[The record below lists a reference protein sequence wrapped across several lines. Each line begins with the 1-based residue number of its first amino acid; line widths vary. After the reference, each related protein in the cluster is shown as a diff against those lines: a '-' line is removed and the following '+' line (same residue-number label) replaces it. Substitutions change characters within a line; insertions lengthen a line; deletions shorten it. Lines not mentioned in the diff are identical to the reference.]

1 MSLPYTPGA
10 VACLC
15 LTAGTWPLPAQQ
27 VDSAAGHAAGDRKLA
42 GPGACRG
49 CLHYIWLLASAIKSA
64 LGCRFCLSVRRAC
77 CIYLALC
84 LRTRRFR
91 LQIGPARTELLLP
104 LGSRRHLPFSAG
116 RARCSDWCC
125 AASMGEHFLS
135 CQEPAAHGALKGLCR
150 CCSCHSAALRS
161 KQKTYFRFLLMLGD

>member
-1 MSLPYTPGA
+1 MSLSNSRHLA
-10 VACLC
+10 IACP
-15 LTAGTWPLPAQQ
+15 AGRFCCRSRCRRQKACWPWGLQGVPA
-27 VDSAAGHAAGDRKLA
+27 
-42 GPGACRG
+42 
-49 CLHYIWLLASAIKSA
+49 LHLLLASAIKSA

-91 LQIGPARTELLLP
+91 LQIGPAKTELLLP

-135 CQEPAAHGALKGLCR
+135 CQEPAAHGALKDLCR
-150 CCSCHSAALRS
+150 CCFCHSTALRS
-161 KQKTYFRFLLMLGD
+161 KQKTYFSYFLLMLGD